1 MSKLLIEY
9 QYFGT
14 VNYYK
19 TLFQYLNIEFEEY
32 ENYQKGSFRNRTPV
46 PGANGV
52 INLSVPLQ
60 KGRDQKAL
68 FRDIKIDYRE
78 NWMVQHIRTLDAC
91 YNRAPFYEFYRDSIR
106 DLLNQE
112 ETHLMSLDKKLVQ
125 WVLKMLK
132 AKPVISSTERYS
144 LKVQEEIVDARN
156 SILPGKD
163 LSIDIP
169 EYAQVFED
177 RIGFK
182 PNMSIL
188 DLLFCQGPA
197 SAGLLKSSN
206 SRI

>member
-32 ENYQKGSFRNRTPV
+32 ENYQKGSFRNRTLV

-156 SILPGKD
+156 NILPGKD